1 MCDGVVRILGAVMAG
16 AACAYFG
23 IRQRFTLKKRAES
36 LAQIHTSLEALENE
50 ISFSVNRLAKAF
62 KAADRCGIFTLAS
75 ESITETGAGAALKKA
90 VTKMQDKLCL
100 TDADC
105 SALMTL
111 ATGLGRTDRE
121 GQIKNIRYVKS
132 LLAAQQTAAET
143 EYTRRARLY
152 SSGGVLIGA
161 AVVIVL
167 I

>member
-1 MCDGVVRILGAVMAG
+1 MVRIIGAVMAG

-23 IRQRFTLKKRAES
+23 FKQRLTLKKRAES
-36 LAQIHTSLEALENE
+36 LADIVTSLEVLENE

-62 KAADRCGIFTLAS
+62 KAADRCGVFTLAA
-75 ESITETGAGAALKKA
+75 ENIENLGAGAALKKA
-90 VTKMQDKLCL
+90 VGEMQDKLCL

-105 SALMTL
+105 AALMTL
-111 ATGLGRTDRE
+111 SANLGRTDRE

-132 LLAAQQTAAET
+132 LIAAQQTAAET
-143 EYTRRARLY
+143 EYNRRAKLY
-152 SSGGVLIGA
+152 SSGGLLIGA

>member
-1 MCDGVVRILGAVMAG
+1 MLRIMGAVMAG
-16 AACAYFG
+16 FACAYFG
-23 IRQRFTLKKRAES
+23 FKQRLTLKKRAVS
-36 LAQIHTSLEALENE
+36 LADIHTSLEVLENE

-62 KAADRCGIFTLAS
+62 KAADRCGVFTLAA
-75 ESITETGAGAALKKA
+75 ENIAEKGAGAALKKA
-90 VTKMQDKLCL
+90 AYDMQDKLCL

-105 SALMTL
+105 AALVTL

-132 LLAAQQTAAET
+132 LIAAQQTAAET
-143 EYTRRARLY
+143 EYSRRAKLY
-152 SSGGVLIGA
+152 SGGGVLIGA